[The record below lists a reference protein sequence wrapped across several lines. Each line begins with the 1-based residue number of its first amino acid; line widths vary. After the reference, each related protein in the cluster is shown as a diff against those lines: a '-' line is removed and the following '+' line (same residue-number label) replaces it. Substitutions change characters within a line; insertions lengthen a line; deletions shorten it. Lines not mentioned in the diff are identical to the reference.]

1 MTACTATDHDNE
13 RSHTLGARLDGR
25 DYEDEVLLNAIA
37 RDPTPLADG
46 RGVAQGRDQGRK
58 EERVEHGGRRESTGI
73 YLLQPKQL
81 AYDFITLRKHRGT
94 WLLFPESSAL
104 PAVLTL

>member
-1 MTACTATDHDNE
+1 MTACTATDHNNE

-46 RGVAQGRDQGRK
+46 RGVAQGRASRKKEWNMEVDGRVLVFICFS
-58 EERVEHGGRRESTGI
+58 RNNSLTT
-73 YLLQPKQL
+73 LLP
-81 AYDFITLRKHRGT
+81 
-94 WLLFPESSAL
+94 
-104 PAVLTL
+104 